1 MMLSLP
7 MLNKDSFKIAG
18 FSVPLL
24 LWLNGLLES
33 KDFSK
38 MVMNMKLTNLEYMA
52 YVFVKMVSGLISLLM
67 NTSLS

>member
-1 MMLSLP
+1 
-7 MLNKDSFKIAG
+7 
-18 FSVPLL
+18 VPLL

-38 MVMNMKLTNLEYMA
+38 MVMNMKLTNLEFMA